1 MPSVATPD
9 VPACTVAYLN
19 ILRVVD
25 ESCDLV
31 DESFRVA
38 VAVACGLVVV
48 ADLVDRVPLL
58 LMPMVQLALSL
69 VAYSVELTVGVVTVV
84 QQVQAMRLEA
94 LK

>member
-19 ILRVVD
+19 NLQVVD
-25 ESCDLV
+25 VSCDLV

-58 LMPMVQLALSL
+58 PVVQLALSL
-69 VAYSVELTVGVVTVV
+69 VAYSVELTVRVVTVV